1 MTALKT
7 TQSTKIARMAT
18 SKKRASALYTSKII
32 KAGALLADTQLL
44 LAHWDLA
51 TSAQE
56 NLARIQQENLFGKA
70 SRARV
75 ADILAIFRQRYVAD
89 PHTLAALVALV
100 RANVSSATLVPIY
113 YFLAAR
119 ADPLLRDAALQVIAP
134 LAERGETAI
143 RIEPMERWLQEQAR
157 AGRTQK
163 AWSDPTI
170 TRIAQGLLTTLRDF
184 GVLQGQLTSPH
195 GSSRGILGLTTAHP
209 ASWAS
214 LTPSCRGP
222 KPPPQAS
229 ISAGPAVC
237 GQDRTRRARAPFIP
251 SPDGTPEG
259 RGLLAQIDKYALPR

>member
-7 TQSTKIARMAT
+7 TQSTKIARVAT

-100 RANVSSATLVPIY
+100 ALVRANVSSATLVPIY

-157 AGRTQK
+157 AGRIQK

-170 TRIAQGLLTTLRDF
+170 TRIAQGLLATPRDF
-184 GVLQGQLTSPH
+184 GVLQGQLTTPH
-195 GSSRGILGLTTAHP
+195 G
-209 ASWAS
+209 
-214 LTPSCRGP
+214 
-222 KPPPQAS
+222 
-229 ISAGPAVC
+229 
-237 GQDRTRRARAPFIP
+237 
-251 SPDGTPEG
+251 
-259 RGLLAQIDKYALPR
+259 